1 MKIKRFVAADM
12 RQAMRL
18 VREEQGPDAVILS
31 TRRLPEGIEIIAAL
45 DYDEALVREA
55 ARHGAPAAGDVAPTP
70 EVKAPTPAEHVPAA
84 RHGRL
89 GRRLLQDT
97 PEPTTEATPAAAA
110 APADRLQP
118 ASRPVAPARPYGE
131 DLAEDTVAL
140 SSPTVRRAP
149 VPPAAPTSNASN
161 APARIAMPV
170 ARRSA
175 APVAAEAAPAPKPA
189 AAIPSAPA
197 PVPAPA
203 PAEAKVAANEA
214 PTVHPAIERAMQDTA
229 RMRAELGFLR
239 EMLEMQLS
247 SLAWNDMERRHPLRA
262 RVLRELTRLGIDADV
277 ARKLADDLPEQISA
291 EQARYL
297 PLGMLSRSVA
307 ISGRGDSDGGMTA
320 LVGPTGVGKTTTIA
334 KLAARAVV
342 RHGAANVALV
352 STDHY
357 RIGAAAQL
365 EHYGRLMGV
374 RVYPADDAASLR
386 QVLEMLKGKHTVLI
400 DTAGVSGTDPRLEQ
414 QMDVLN
420 EVAHSDGIA
429 LRISLVLAANS
440 QSQSLEESVRA
451 YMPLEP
457 ASVVLTKLD
466 EAPNLGGA
474 LSVLIRH
481 RLPLDYT
488 TDGQRVPED
497 LAVADARV
505 LVLRAAHALKTAAP
519 PLDDGMLAER
529 FGFQAAHA

>member
-1 MKIKRFVAADM
+1 MKIKRFVASDM
-12 RQAMRL
+12 RQAMKL

-55 ARHGAPAAGDVAPTP
+55 ARHGVPAGDESPAPAVRASTPAVEESPSPRLWRRQTASAAVAP
-70 EVKAPTPAEHVPAA
+70 E
-84 RHGRL
+84 
-89 GRRLLQDT
+89 
-97 PEPTTEATPAAAA
+97 
-110 APADRLQP
+110 
-118 ASRPVAPARPYGE
+118 
-131 DLAEDTVAL
+131 
-140 SSPTVRRAP
+140 
-149 VPPAAPTSNASN
+149 
-161 APARIAMPV
+161 
-170 ARRSA
+170 
-175 APVAAEAAPAPKPA
+175 APVAAARSEPAAPPTPARPAPTRAPA
-189 AAIPSAPA
+189 APVVRADAPAAPRATPPVAAARTASVAADTTPTTSATAIAPA
-197 PVPAPA
+197 PVPRSAIA
-203 PAEAKVAANEA
+203 TTAAADE
-214 PTVHPAIERAMQDTA
+214 PVPMHPAVERAMLDTA
-229 RMRAELGFLR
+229 RMRAELGSLR

-262 RVLRELTRLGIDADV
+262 RVLREFTRLGIDADV
-277 ARKLADDLPEQISA
+277 ARQLADDLPAQISA

-297 PLGMLSRSVA
+297 PLGMLSRNVA
-307 ISGRGDSDGGMTA
+307 ISGRGDSDGGMIA

-365 EHYGRLMGV
+365 EHYGRLLGV

-386 QVLEMLKGKHTVLI
+386 QVLEMLRGKHTVLI

-429 LRISLVLAANS
+429 LRISLVLAANA
-440 QSQSLEESVRA
+440 QSQSLEEAVRA
-451 YMPLEP
+451 YMPLTP
-457 ASVVLTKLD
+457 ASVVFTKLD
-466 EAPNLGGA
+466 ETPSLGGA

-481 RLPLDYT
+481 KLPLDYT

-505 LVLRAAHALKTAAP
+505 LVLRAAHVLKTSAAASAAT
-519 PLDDGMLAER
+519 LDDSALAER
-529 FGFQAAHA
+529 FGFAVASA

>member
-1 MKIKRFVAADM
+1 
-12 RQAMRL
+12 
-18 VREEQGPDAVILS
+18 
-31 TRRLPEGIEIIAAL
+31 
-45 DYDEALVREA
+45 
-55 ARHGAPAAGDVAPTP
+55 VAPTP
-70 EVKAPTPAEHVPAA
+70 EVKAPSPAEPAPVARSGRIWRRPSPAA
-84 RHGRL
+84 E
-89 GRRLLQDT
+89 T
-97 PEPTTEATPAAAA
+97 VEPVAEALP
-110 APADRLQP
+110 PP
-118 ASRPVAPARPYGE
+118 VPRPAPARPE
-131 DLAEDTVAL
+131 TIQPEPLIAPRPAQRPMPA
-140 SSPTVRRAP
+140 PTQSASATQKP
-149 VPPAAPTSNASN
+149 APAAQAPRPTAG
-161 APARIAMPV
+161 
-170 ARRSA
+170 
-175 APVAAEAAPAPKPA
+175 KPTTT
-189 AAIPSAPA
+189 PT
-197 PVPAPA
+197 A
-203 PAEAKVAANEA
+203 PAEAEA
-214 PTVHPAIERAMQDTA
+214 PAVHPAIERAMQDTA
-229 RMRAELGFLR
+229 RMRAELGCLR

-262 RVLRELTRLGIDADV
+262 RVLREFTRLGIDADV
-277 ARKLADDLPEQISA
+277 ARQLADDLPEQISA

-420 EVAHSDGIA
+420 EVAHSDGIE
-429 LRISLVLAANS
+429 LRVSLVLAANA

-451 YMPLEP
+451 YVPLEP

-505 LVLRAAHALKTAAP
+505 LVLRAAHALKSAAP
-519 PLDDGMLAER
+519 AMDDGMLAER
-529 FGFQAAHA
+529 FGFTAANV